1 MANEA
6 QQSLQ
11 ERRRE
16 RAREYA
22 GGQFKE
28 SSGKAEAA
36 AGAHGRFRASRGR
49 LQKRK
54 AGQKAATAGAK
65 DRSGRAHKHKIS
77 NVSAVLMISV
87 ALFFDII
94 IALINLIPVAGQI
107 ISMVIGAVA
116 YAIFFLWFAM
126 KGVRLMTPKKI
137 AAMGTGLLISII
149 PIINV
154 LPAVTASVILTI
166 IFDRKEILPL
176 AGKIPKVI

>member
-1 MANEA
+1 
-6 QQSLQ
+6 
-11 ERRRE
+11 
-16 RAREYA
+16 
-22 GGQFKE
+22 
-28 SSGKAEAA
+28 
-36 AGAHGRFRASRGR
+36 
-49 LQKRK
+49 
-54 AGQKAATAGAK
+54 
-65 DRSGRAHKHKIS
+65 
-77 NVSAVLMISV
+77 MISV